1 MNLDWIQI
9 PVLRTSDSTMFNGGS
24 LKTTPLKINGW
35 NSSEGLVQ
43 MIILSKWVT
52 FRVSCQ
58 FSAKLTYPTLGSSE
72 NHREKCETVGGYVSS
87 LEIRSSGVVGKQ
99 VVPSRDTKIGQGG
112 WSSLDCF

>member
-43 MIILSKWVT
+43 MMILCKWVIV
-52 FRVSCQ
+52 RVSC
-58 FSAKLTYPTLGSSE
+58 
-72 NHREKCETVGGYVSS
+72 
-87 LEIRSSGVVGKQ
+87 
-99 VVPSRDTKIGQGG
+99 
-112 WSSLDCF
+112 